1 MNPTKKDAKGR
12 LKTHT
17 PRHLKE
23 EKAIC
28 INKDCKLRKGGCKGF
43 EGCPGYKTI

>member
-1 MNPTKKDAKGR
+1 MNTAKKDASGQLGK
-12 LKTHT
+12 HT
-17 PRHLKE
+17 RRQLKE
-23 EKAIC
+23 EKAVC

>member
-1 MNPTKKDAKGR
+1 MTAVKKESA
-12 LKTHT
+12 
-17 PRHLKE
+17 RHLKKHTRPQLRE
-23 EKAIC
+23 EKAVC